1 MSHPVTTAASVRGR
15 IAAGVSGLIVTAALF
30 LTPAEAD
37 SDDVAITL
45 SRGPGGETLELT
57 LAQLAELPQVTVVTE
72 NEFSNGLVAYRGPL
86 ARDVLEQLA
95 LMQFDMLRFS
105 AANDYYVE
113 IPVSDFRDY
122 DVILAMQADGVPLA
136 RREKG
141 PLWLMYPIS
150 DHEELAD
157 PLYIHRL
164 IWQVE
169 KVEPS

>member
-1 MSHPVTTAASVRGR
+1 MITAFVRDR
-15 IAAGVSGLIVTAALF
+15 IAVGLSGLIVTTALF

-37 SDDVAITL
+37 PDDVAITL

-57 LAQLAELPQVTVVTE
+57 LAELAELPQVTVVTE

-95 LMQFDMLRFS
+95 LMQFETLRFT
-105 AANDYYVE
+105 AANDYYIE
-113 IPVSDFRDY
+113 IPVTDFRDY
-122 DVILAMQADGVPLA
+122 EVILAMQADGVPLA
-136 RREKG
+136 RRDKG

-150 DHEELAD
+150 DHEELTD
-157 PLYIHRL
+157 PIYIHRL